1 MITVMISAE
10 LSVPSYFV
18 ARCGEVELALL
29 QKSLFLSRELF
40 HTSIAIHFIW
50 MCQNWNMCW
59 DIAISIQIMGMMASN
74 GLVRFLSWLPCA
86 CNVSLFLNITCRWV
100 VVVGHNL
107 WLSPTWALPIEKHKL
122 NDIMDPY
129 VWRSQGIW
137 GDRFYTYSLKSE
149 GSKLCNGPECWSTKL
164 PRQLAFKP
172 FEFGFPLQFT

>member
-74 GLVRFLSWLPCA
+74 GLVRFLS
-86 CNVSLFLNITCRWV
+86 
-100 VVVGHNL
+100 
-107 WLSPTWALPIEKHKL
+107 
-122 NDIMDPY
+122 
-129 VWRSQGIW
+129 
-137 GDRFYTYSLKSE
+137 
-149 GSKLCNGPECWSTKL
+149 
-164 PRQLAFKP
+164 
-172 FEFGFPLQFT
+172 